1 MSSYSSLIPAS
12 TSNSVSTVSIRFT
25 LFAES
30 RRINTL
36 EPSTVVTAL
45 GVLAKVA
52 SRSIAAAVGM
62 CFKGNGPMTGNS
74 LSGKAAR
81 ESTG

>member
-1 MSSYSSLIPAS
+1 MSSYSSLIPGS

-52 SRSIAAAVGM
+52 SRSIAAAVEIY
-62 CFKGNGPMTGNS
+62 FKGNGPMTGNS
-74 LSGKAAR
+74 LSGRTAT